1 MDTLQSR
8 MLKFYKSFREDNFAH
23 LHSFM
28 QLCPKSPVVAVSQV
42 SCCCCVPSSRCWP
55 QFFPQRE
62 KSQKPCFF
70 VWCYH
75 FIILNILSLWTGGMR
90 MKVFAYTYEAKESNM
105 NLSVVPQSQCGHII
119 ITTSNA
125 VPRFLPEGFWF
136 SWGPWHLHFWPIPKV
151 IVVTRFWEPKNW
163 NSLFWL

>member
-42 SCCCCVPSSRCWP
+42 SRCCCVPSLPLLASVLSPEREVSEAL
-55 QFFPQRE
+55 FFCVVL
-62 KSQKPCFF
+62 SF
-70 VWCYH
+70 YYSYY
-75 FIILNILSLWTGGMR
+75 FIIMNWR
-90 MKVFAYTYEAKESNM
+90 HEMKVFGYTYEAKESNM

-119 ITTSNA
+119 ITTSKCGA
-125 VPRFLPEGFWF
+125 
-136 SWGPWHLHFWPIPKV
+136 
-151 IVVTRFWEPKNW
+151 
-163 NSLFWL
+163 